1 MVSISIN
8 LQGKSQVYL
17 SAQQDLKNIMKTRPN
32 GNRKNKSDGQVKSY
46 VDLMFHLSE
55 TLLVMELANLKC

>member
-32 GNRKNKSDGQVKSY
+32 GNRKNKA
-46 VDLMFHLSE
+46 LH
-55 TLLVMELANLKC
+55 